1 MYHATNFAKAFPD
14 KPAAIFPQSGGEISF
29 GELDAQANRAA
40 HVLRGLGVARG
51 DCVGLSITNRPEFL
65 AAMLGVQRIGAYY
78 VPLSTKLSRDDL
90 AYIVADAA
98 IKVLVISSGC
108 FALEA
113 PGALAGL
120 SARIVG
126 IDVPDASLDWRALT
140 DQAPATLPDAPSAG
154 RVMLYSSGT
163 TGRPKG
169 IRKPLPDGAFDAV
182 EGANRAVAAGY
193 GMEGNAILLSPCPLY
208 HAAPHR
214 YVSAALHAGVTVI
227 IHARFDAAEVL
238 AAIAAFRCTHSL
250 WVPTQFHR
258 LLQLPDAVRNA
269 ADVSSLR
276 FAIHGAAPCPPLI
289 KRRMIAWWGPVL
301 DEYYS
306 GSEGVGTTRITS
318 QEWLEHEGSV
328 GRPSGCRIHI
338 LGPDG
343 EELPVGSTGDVY
355 FEGDNAFEYWGDPA
369 KSRGVVSK
377 QGWRTFGDVGHVD
390 GDGYLYLTDRR
401 HFTII
406 SGGVNIYPQ
415 EIESVLLEHP
425 AVRDAAV
432 IGVPHEDY
440 GQAAKAIV
448 ELLDPAQASPE
459 LAGALLLHVRTRL
472 GPVKTPKS
480 LAFQD
485 RLPRHDTGKLYKA
498 ELARTHAPAPP

>member
-1 MYHATNFAKAFPD
+1 MYHATNFARIAPE
-14 KPAAIFPQSGGEISF
+14 KPAAIFPQTGQQITF
-29 GELDAQANRAA
+29 GALDAQANQAA
-40 HVLRGLGVARG
+40 HVLRGLGVGRG

-65 AAMLGVQRIGAYY
+65 VAMLGAQRIGAFY

-90 AYIVADAA
+90 AYIVADSGA
-98 IKVLVISSGC
+98 KVVVISSGC
-108 FALEA
+108 FATET
-113 PGALAGL
+113 PDGL
-120 SARIVG
+120 DTVAAKIVG
-126 IDVPDASLDWRALT
+126 IELPQVEDDWHALT
-140 DQAPATLPDAPSAG
+140 SAAPDTRPGDCSAG

-169 IRKPLPDGAFDAV
+169 IRKPLPDGPFDAI
-182 EGANRAVAAGY
+182 EGPNRAVAAGY
-193 GMEGNAILLSPCPLY
+193 GMEGDAVLLSPCPLY

-214 YVSAALHAGVTVI
+214 YVSAALHAG
-227 IHARFDAAEVL
+227 AAEVL
-238 AAIAAFRCTHSL
+238 AAICAFQCTHSL

-258 LLQLPDAVRNA
+258 MLQLPDAVRAA
-269 ADVSSLR
+269 ADTSSLK
-276 FAIHGAAPCPPLI
+276 FAIHGAAPCPPQV
-289 KRRMIAWWGPVL
+289 KRRMIDWWGPVL

-306 GSEGVGTTRITS
+306 GSEGVGSTRITS

-328 GRPSGCRIHI
+328 GKPSGCIVHI

-343 EELPVGSTGDVY
+343 TEVPVGATGDVF
-355 FEGDNAFEYWGDPA
+355 FEGDNAFEYWRDPA

-390 GDGYLYLTDRR
+390 AEGYLYLTDRR

-415 EIESVLLEHP
+415 EIEAVLLEHP
-425 AVRDAAV
+425 AVKDAAV

-448 ELLDPAQASPE
+448 ELLDGSQASPD
-459 LAGALLLHVRTRL
+459 LANTLLMHVRGRL

-480 LAFQD
+480 LAFED
-485 RLPRHDTGKLYKA
+485 RLPRHDTGKLYKT
-498 ELARTHAPAPP
+498 ELARRHGAAA